1 MRGRSEAMQSGGGL
15 RPVLGAPKIASLD
28 KRLVRGWLETN
39 ERKLPRGIPGS
50 SRICER
56 SKRLSVPSLK
66 SEIYAAPGTIDE
78 EIYIFRKRY
87 IPGPAKGFALS
98 RGFSLRGE

>member
-1 MRGRSEAMQSGGGL
+1 VKLCDPVADYL
-15 RPVLGAPKIASLD
+15 RPSMDSAPRIASLD

-39 ERKLPRGIPGS
+39 ERTSPRGIPGP

-66 SEIYAAPGTIDE
+66 SEIYAIIAREMRVMRRTS
-78 EIYIFRKRY
+78 
-87 IPGPAKGFALS
+87 LS
-98 RGFSLRGE
+98 